1 MLKELL
7 RPTGLFLSSIRISPL
22 YLLLKFKLFVKDENA
37 LLFKQDIANYQSSFF
52 DLLFMRKELK
62 ELLYF
67 RLGYISAPFKL
78 ICGSYPL
85 YFDNKQC
92 KIGGGIKMEHPHGT
106 HINAERIGINLSI
119 KHNVTIGVNKGKRPT
134 IGNNVSIA
142 CGACVLGGVKIGDN
156 VKIGANCVVVKDV
169 PNNATVI
176 GVPARIV
183 RLNGERVDIKL

>member
-1 MLKELL
+1 MLKKLL
-7 RPTGLFLSSIRISPL
+7 RPIGIFLNGIRIFPL
-22 YLLLKFKLFVKDENA
+22 FLLLKFKLFVKDENA

-156 VKIGANCVVVKDV
+156 VKIGATCVVVKDV

>member
-7 RPTGLFLSSIRISPL
+7 RPIGLFLSSIRISPL

>member
-7 RPTGLFLSSIRISPL
+7 RPIGLFLSGIRISPL

-92 KIGGGIKMEHPHGT
+92 KIGGGIKMEHPHGS

-142 CGACVLGGVKIGDN
+142 CGACVLGGGKN
-156 VKIGANCVVVKDV
+156 W
-169 PNNATVI
+169 
-176 GVPARIV
+176 
-183 RLNGERVDIKL
+183 

>member
-1 MLKELL
+1 MLKKLL
-7 RPTGLFLSSIRISPL
+7 RPIGIFLNGIRIFPL
-22 YLLLKFKLFVKDENA
+22 FLLLKFKLFIKDENA
-37 LLFKQDIANYQSSFF
+37 LLFKQDIANYQLSFF
-52 DLLFMRKELK
+52 NLLFMRKELK

-92 KIGGGIKMEHPHGT
+92 KIGGGIKMEHPHGS

-119 KHNVTIGVNKGKRPT
+119 KHNVTIGMNKGKRPI

-142 CGACVLGGVKIGDN
+142 CGACVLGGGKIGNN
-156 VKIGANCVVVKDV
+156 VIIGANSVVIKDV
-169 PNNATVI
+169 PNNATVV

-183 RLNGERVDIKL
+183 KLNGERVDIKL

>member
-7 RPTGLFLSSIRISPL
+7 RPIGLFLSSIRISPL
-22 YLLLKFKLFVKDENA
+22 YLLLKFKLFVKDKNA

-92 KIGGGIKMEHPHGT
+92 KIGGGIKMEHPHGS

-156 VKIGANCVVVKDV
+156 VKIGANCVVIKDV
-169 PNNATVI
+169 PNNATVV